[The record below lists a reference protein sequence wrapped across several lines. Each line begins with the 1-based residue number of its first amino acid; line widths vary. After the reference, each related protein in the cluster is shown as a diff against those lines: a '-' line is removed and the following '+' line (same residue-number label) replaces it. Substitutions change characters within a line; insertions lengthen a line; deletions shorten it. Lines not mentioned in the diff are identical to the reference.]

1 MKLKV
6 LLTDGSVVTIDNM
19 SADSFRGLIDN
30 NRVYTPLD
38 SMTVN
43 LGLTGRGYISINKI
57 ATFVEVRD

>member
-19 SADSFRGLIDN
+19 SADSFRGLLDN
-30 NRVYTPLD
+30 YRVYIPLD